1 MGIIGSQALGLVVV
15 EPVYDTQL
23 LCEVRAGAMWGDVVD
38 AIDILRE
45 AARKTDPS
53 YAAMA
58 ADTGVPRVSF
68 CVKHF

>member
-1 MGIIGSQALGLVVV
+1 V

-23 LCEVRAGAMWGDVVD
+23 LCEVRAGAMWGGVVD

-58 ADTGVPRVSF
+58 ADTGTLYKPV
-68 CVKHF
+68 

>member
-1 MGIIGSQALGLVVV
+1 V

-23 LCEVRAGAMWGDVVD
+23 LCEVRAGNMWGGVVD

-45 AARKTDPS
+45 AARKTNPS

-58 ADTGVPRVSF
+58 ADTGTVCNQQNNYAFRRRVSRADA
-68 CVKHF
+68 V